1 MTVTILGTGYV
12 GLTTA
17 TLLAHCGHTV
27 YAVEPNEERLAAIK
41 EGRSFFYEEGLDA
54 LIKYVV
60 DSGKLIPTDSY
71 EESVPDSQIVFSSVG
86 TPDRPDGSSN
96 LDYVFGSAEQAAKLL
111 ADDTIYV
118 QKSTVP
124 VGTGT
129 KVRAIFEK
137 LGKDIAYVS
146 NPEFLREGTA
156 LADTLWFDRIVT
168 GSDKPEAAEKIL
180 DLYRELAANRDT
192 IAARTKI
199 TPPKNIPN
207 GEYIATSQN
216 SAELIK
222 VTANAFLAL
231 KITFANSIA
240 ILADK
245 SGADVKEVMDAVGA
259 DLRIGRAFLNA
270 GRGFGGGCFPKDVR
284 GLIASAKEFGAEN
297 IIMQA
302 VAEVNNSMP
311 GYVVSKIRDGLGG
324 ELKSKKVAVLG
335 LSFKAGTSDTRK
347 SPAIKIA
354 NLLVEAGAVVTA
366 YDPKAIDEA
375 KETSLSPDV
384 TCFESIIEATN
395 GADATCLATDWP
407 EIVKFDATEL
417 ARSMSGTLFVDAMNA
432 YDHTSATKSGL
443 TYAGIGRS

>member
-1 MTVTILGTGYV
+1 MIITILGTGYV

-27 YAVEPNEERLAAIK
+27 YAVEPNQERLEAIK
-41 EGRSFFYEEGLDA
+41 SGRSFFYEEGLDA
-54 LIKYVV
+54 LVKYVV
-60 DSGKLIPTDSY
+60 DNGKLIPTDSY
-71 EESVPDSQIVFSSVG
+71 EESVPQSEVVFSCVG

-111 ADDTIYV
+111 ADGATYV

-124 VGTGT
+124 VGTGA

-156 LADTLWFDRIVT
+156 LADTLWFDRIVV
-168 GSDKPEAAEKIL
+168 GSDNSEAAHKVL
-180 DLYRELAANRDT
+180 DLYRELAANRDS

-199 TPPKNIPN
+199 TPFKNIPD
-207 GEYIATSQN
+207 GEYIATTQN

-240 ILADK
+240 MLADK
-245 SGADVKEVMDAVGA
+245 ARADVKEVMDAVGA
-259 DLRIGRAFLNA
+259 DKRIGRAFFNA
-270 GRGFGGGCFPKDVR
+270 GRGYGGGCFPKDVS

-297 IIMQA
+297 SIMEA
-302 VAEVNNSMP
+302 AARVNDSMP
-311 GYVVSKIRDGLGG
+311 AYVVSKIRDGLGG
-324 ELKSKKVAVLG
+324 DLAGKKVAVLG

-354 NLLVEAGAVVTA
+354 NLLVEAGATVNA
-366 YDPKAIDEA
+366 YDPKAIEEA
-375 KETSLSPDV
+375 KETALNSAV
-384 TCFESIIEATN
+384 TCFDSITDTTV
-395 GADATCLATDWP
+395 GVDATCLATDWP
-407 EIVKFDATEL
+407 EIVNFSATKL
-417 ARSMSGTLFVDAMNA
+417 AQSMNGNLFIDAMNA
-432 YDHTSATKSGL
+432 YNNDTATGVGL
-443 TYAGIGRS
+443 RHIGIGRQ